1 MSARRLPPGWKEKEL
16 GKIAQLSGRIGW
28 KGLTAKEYT
37 KKGPLFLSVHS
48 LNYGDYVD
56 YRDAFHISQ
65 ERYDESPEIML
76 RPNDVLICKDGAG
89 IGKLAIVGDDLPG
102 QATIN
107 SSLLLIRAQEDILP
121 KYLYYILC
129 SPYFQDIVKSRLMGA
144 TTPHLYQRDI
154 AEFPIYLPS
163 LAEQQR
169 IVTILDEAL
178 AALATATDNAEKN
191 LKNARDL
198 FDSCV
203 SSTFQEDHDWEEVT
217 LGEVAEFKNGL
228 NFNKSSKGQEISIVG
243 VRNFQNNLWVPLDD
257 LDRVRIDGELNDAY
271 VLRRGDILTVRSNGN
286 KQLIGRCILA
296 PEISSKASHSG
307 FTIRIRITRPDIDP
321 HYLVRFLKSA
331 EARKSLVES
340 GDGAQISNLNQQALT
355 SLSVKLLKPKE
366 QRDVVA
372 RLEGIEAD
380 ANRLQLFYEQRISQL
395 AELRQS
401 ILQTAFSGG
410 LNSLPSETIDEA
422 AE

>member
-1 MSARRLPPGWKEKEL
+1 MKAGWHSVRLGDVCEVFTGPFGSLLHKSDYVSAGTPLINPVNISD
-16 GKIAQLSGRIGW
+16 GKIVVGSEKTVNQKTLNRLRAYALSEGDIVVGRRGEIGRCAVIERDQAGW
-28 KGLTAKEYT
+28 LCGTGCFFIKRSANVD
-37 KKGPLFLSVHS
+37 PRFLSE
-48 LNYGDYVD
+48 LIGAPL
-56 YRDAFHISQ
+56 YRQ
-65 ERYDESPEIML
+65 RLERAATGTTMKNLSNQALQNLSIALPQQ
-76 RPNDVLICKDGAG
+76 K
-89 IGKLAIVGDDLPG
+89 AIV
-102 QATIN
+102 A
-107 SSLLLIRAQEDILP
+107 
-121 KYLYYILC
+121 
-129 SPYFQDIVKSRLMGA
+129 
-144 TTPHLYQRDI
+144 
-154 AEFPIYLPS
+154 
-163 LAEQQR
+163 
-169 IVTILDEAL
+169 ILDEAF
-178 AALATATDNAEKN
+178 AELATATANAEKN
-191 LKNARDL
+191 LRNARDL

-203 SSTFQEDHDWEEVT
+203 SSIFREDHDWEEVT

-228 NFNKSSKGQEISIVG
+228 NFNKRSKGQEISIVG

-296 PEISSKASHSG
+296 PEISSKTSHSG

-321 HYLVRFLKSA
+321 HYLVRYLKSA

-372 RLEGIEAD
+372 RLEGIEAE
-380 ANRLQLFYEQRISQL
+380 ANRLELFYEQRISQL

-401 ILQTAFSGG
+401 ILQIAFSGR
-410 LNSLPSETIDEA
+410 LNSLPSEAIEEA

>member
-1 MSARRLPPGWKEKEL
+1 MKAGWHSVRLGDVCEVFTGPFGSLLHKSDYVSAGTPLINPVNISDGKIVVGSEKTVNQKTLNRLRAYALSEGDIVVGRRGEIGRCAVIERDQAGWLCGTGCFFIKRSANVDPRFLSELIGAPLYRQRLERAATGTTMKNLSNQALQNLSIALPPVSEQK
-16 GKIAQLSGRIGW
+16 
-28 KGLTAKEYT
+28 
-37 KKGPLFLSVHS
+37 
-48 LNYGDYVD
+48 
-56 YRDAFHISQ
+56 
-65 ERYDESPEIML
+65 
-76 RPNDVLICKDGAG
+76 
-89 IGKLAIVGDDLPG
+89 AIV
-102 QATIN
+102 A
-107 SSLLLIRAQEDILP
+107 
-121 KYLYYILC
+121 
-129 SPYFQDIVKSRLMGA
+129 
-144 TTPHLYQRDI
+144 
-154 AEFPIYLPS
+154 
-163 LAEQQR
+163 
-169 IVTILDEAL
+169 ILDEAF
-178 AALATATDNAEKN
+178 AELATATANAEKN
-191 LKNARDL
+191 LRNARDL

-203 SSTFQEDHDWEEVT
+203 SSIFREDHDWEEVT

-228 NFNKSSKGQEISIVG
+228 NFNKRSKV
-243 VRNFQNNLWVPLDD
+243 VPLDD

-296 PEISSKASHSG
+296 PEISSKTSHSG

-321 HYLVRFLKSA
+321 HYLVRYLKSA

-372 RLEGIEAD
+372 RLEGIEAE
-380 ANRLQLFYEQRISQL
+380 ANRLELFYEQRISQL

-401 ILQTAFSGG
+401 ILQIAFSGR
-410 LNSLPSETIDEA
+410 LNSLPSEAIEEA